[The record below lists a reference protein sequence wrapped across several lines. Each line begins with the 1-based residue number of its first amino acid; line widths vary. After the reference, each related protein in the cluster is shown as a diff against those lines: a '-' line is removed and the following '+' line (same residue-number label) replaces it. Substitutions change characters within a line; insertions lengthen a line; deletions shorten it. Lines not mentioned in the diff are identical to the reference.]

1 MSFHFSAPPTLK
13 PQLLP
18 GPSKY
23 RRVTDIP
30 PLQEYVSR
38 YATKDAIDE
47 AGAESDDDDDMS
59 SVASFGSDD
68 NEEAA
73 GQMEEI

>member
-1 MSFHFSAPPTLK
+1 MHATN
-13 PQLLP
+13 
-18 GPSKY
+18 
-23 RRVTDIP
+23 T
-30 PLQEYVSR
+30 LQEYVSK

-47 AGAESDDDDDMS
+47 GGAESDDDDDMS

-68 NEEAA
+68 DEAA